1 MDWARR
7 STTLALTHVMPKLL
21 RCQTCRLSWF
31 PQGGPATV
39 CPACG
44 GSHFGG
50 ALQLFHVGILLIAVA
65 VGGWAWPYIGQIPG
79 VERIP
84 LGAPAAEPSKKPA
97 VAKVE
102 DHRVLTQRRVGQVH
116 VPSKKAKKRQK
127 AKTRSKYVQR

>member
-1 MDWARR
+1 
-7 STTLALTHVMPKLL
+7 MPKLL

-31 PQGGPATV
+31 PQRGPATA

-50 ALQLFHVGILLIAVA
+50 ALQLFHVGILLIALA

-84 LGAPAAEPSKKPA
+84 FGAPAPETPKKPA
-97 VAKVE
+97 VAKQE
-102 DHRVLTQRRVGQVH
+102 DHRVLKERRVGQVH
-116 VPSKKAKKRQK
+116 VPPKKVKKRQK